1 MEQQSLFKFLFRSEF
16 KTLNESL
23 LIKTTIPTQA
33 CESANELV
41 KSLGSATSGL
51 IVCALK
57 EKSDLIEL
65 ATFLKITKKNTK
77 ICPTKIL
84 VINLSGDKQFEKA
97 ILRLGIADI
106 VEPSINAKGL
116 RFKIDFLMRSLS
128 VMTKQNSGMNS
139 SVQASAK
146 EEIKSS
152 EKKQSEFIP
161 TWSPGLECEDDIW
174 ILRTENDCK
183 KVLTR
188 WLVKFMGPSPYVAQ
202 WVDSGTPGVWRF
214 DFKDDNRVFIF
225 GQGSWFFR
233 GDQKPE
239 FVWSENNWLFTG
251 SSFELFYKEEEN
263 VHHRLKLKDRAL
275 TICKNSD
282 FAKTKLQKII
292 ESFNKELV
300 FRNDIQSDGEDES
313 IENETDLYKNLSG
326 KGKTDTL
333 DYDPLSG
340 KGKTSTLDYGP
351 LSGKGKTS
359 NINIDPLSGKG
370 KTAQLGGGPLSMD
383 LNPGDNDLSSDP
395 LSQKATKNSGPSFW
409 DEETKGN
416 GGPDLGGFMDAP
428 APDDVNQ
435 GQELGL
441 DNKGK
446 VSTYYKNHNEAE
458 QYDAKDDLGH
468 SIKKDGVSGNLAG
481 KVDPKFRDKD
491 QGGDLDG
498 ASSTDHV
505 KGHLKNPELSKEEKE
520 KEAKNPGAYA
530 GKSKTD
536 KLDGHLSSPDLE
548 KKAKTPQEKNEEAN
562 ENQGA
567 KASLPQ
573 ALKKRDD
580 GGRIAE
586 DEKGSDLS
594 NQDVPKSIKKGSQPS
609 GGAVRD
615 ESLPDNVLPF
625 DKNTKLELD
634 EELPKDLE
642 EAIQSAKVVSYL
654 VQDLVKVECKLDDYF
669 DCNIIFKSTQMG
681 LLVDRP
687 VKLNLNFNYMSKDT
701 ILKLDGKVTSLET
714 DEEGVQ
720 FITVEISQ
728 DYDTVFGSFMK
739 LYQSRQ
745 KNINVFMKAAKGY

>member
-1 MEQQSLFKFLFRSEF
+1 MEQQSVFKFLFRSEF

-23 LIKTTIPTQA
+23 LIKTTIPIQA
-33 CESANELV
+33 CENSDELI
-41 KSLGSATSGL
+41 KSLGSSTSGL
-51 IVCALK
+51 IICALK
-57 EKSDLIEL
+57 EKTDLIEL
-65 ATFLKITKKNTK
+65 ATFLKNAKKNSK
-77 ICPTKIL
+77 ICPAKIL
-84 VINLSGDKQFEKA
+84 IVNFSGDKQFEKA
-97 ILRLGIADI
+97 ILRLGITDI

-116 RFKIDFLMRSLS
+116 RFKIDFLMRSLAVS
-128 VMTKQNSGMNS
+128 TKQNLS
-139 SVQASAK
+139 SSLSSQSSSRDEV
-146 EEIKSS
+146 KSS
-152 EKKQSEFIP
+152 DKKISDAIP
-161 TWSPGLECEDDIW
+161 NWAQALECEDDIW
-174 ILRTENDCK
+174 ILRNDNDCK
-183 KVLTR
+183 KVLVK

-214 DFKDDNRVFIF
+214 DFKEDNRVFIF

-239 FVWSENNWLFTG
+239 FIWSENNWLFTG
-251 SSFELFYKEEEN
+251 SSFELFYKESE
-263 VHHRLKLKDRAL
+263 VIHHRLKLKDRAL

-359 NINIDPLSGKG
+359 NLNIDPLSGKA
-370 KTAQLGGGPLSMD
+370 KTAQLGGAPLSMD

-395 LSQKATKNSGPSFW
+395 LSQKTTKNSGPSFW
-409 DEETKGN
+409 DEETKGQGGDSVDDPWN
-416 GGPDLGGFMDAP
+416 GP
-428 APDDVNQ
+428 APEAFNE

-441 DNKGK
+441 DTKGK
-446 VSTYYKNHNEAE
+446 VSTYYKNHNAAE

-481 KVDPKFRDKD
+481 KIDPQFRDQD
-491 QGGDLDG
+491 QGGDLG
-498 ASSTDHV
+498 GEGSTDRL
-505 KGHLKNPELSKEEKE
+505 KSHLKNPELNKEEKE
-520 KEAKNPGAYA
+520 REAKSPSAYA

-536 KLDGHLSSPDLE
+536 QLNGHLSSPSLE
-548 KKAKTPQEKNEEAN
+548 KNSKPQPEKNESD
-562 ENQGA
+562 NQQNDPKG
-567 KASLPQ
+567 SLPQ
-573 ALKKRDD
+573 ALRKRDD
-580 GGRIAE
+580 GGRFA
-586 DEKGSDLS
+586 DEEASSGASPDALKTNKKLA
-594 NQDVPKSIKKGSQPS
+594 NQAGSQLEN
-609 GGAVRD
+609 D
-615 ESLPDNVLPF
+615 ELPDNVLPF

-634 EELPKDLE
+634 DELPKDLE

-669 DCNIIFKSTQMG
+669 DCNIIFKSTQLG

-714 DEEGVQ
+714 DDEGMQ

-728 DYDTVFGSFMK
+728 DYDTVFGSFMR